1 MVVMVQARPEADIVN
16 LEAEMATLGSA
27 IIGKPE
33 HLAWFC
39 SNVPAKAFGFPAHAE
54 IAKVIHGLQH
64 DGTAVE
70 LLTVKNALLRQ
81 GGLALVGGE
90 DYLIQVA
97 ESVPSA
103 ANVEHYGAIVLEDHG
118 KRVLRRR
125 LVRALQELDVSPLSK
140 MLEVT
145 PRLAHGLRNP
155 AKVDGPG
162 LSTVVSFNGDFKP
175 VDVDYLIEPYFPKGK
190 SVLVDADGGT
200 GKTSWLLS
208 VAAGLSRGSS
218 AFGTVH
224 GPPVRTLLLYRD
236 ADRAE
241 EYETIYRA
249 NGGVPGWISY
259 SNDGRILTAEY
270 AEEIIQTVRR
280 GGFGFVIFDPFF
292 YFLPPTTNTN
302 DAIQALPVCQ
312 LVNHIAA
319 ETGAVCAVVR
329 HTSKGSV
336 DKQAS
341 DLGMGSVQFRN
352 SFRGQMVL
360 RWHPQS
366 KEDPHYRGVVVATDE
381 KGSILVPR
389 GDTFQ
394 FRRVDREVQYIE
406 SAGDNPFHKR
416 REQGD
421 GTRGPTADRR
431 RECESWLKAQLGT
444 NALLA
449 RDIIPAGIDAG
460 FSRNTIYRAK
470 DALKLVVSTRGSY
483 QTWAL
488 PEYDPYADTDGHD
501 HVYRGGD

>member
-1 MVVMVQARPEADIVN
+1 MANQTQPDTDNHILN
-16 LEAEMATLGSA
+16 LEAEMATLGAA

-39 SNVPAKAFGFPAHAE
+39 DNVPAKAFGFPAHFE
-54 IAKVIHGLQH
+54 IAKVIHALKAE
-64 DGTAVE
+64 GTAVE
-70 LLTVKNALLRQ
+70 LLTVKNALLRY
-81 GGLALVGGE
+81 GGLALIGGE
-90 DYLIQVA
+90 DYLIQIA

-103 ANVEHYGAIVLEDHG
+103 ANIEYYGAIVLEDYG

-125 LVRALQELDVSPLSK
+125 LVRALQEIDTSSLSK
-140 MLEVT
+140 MLAVT
-145 PRLAHGLRNP
+145 PKLAQGLRNP

-162 LSTVVSFNGDFKP
+162 LSTIISFNGDFEP
-175 VDVDYLIEPYFPKGK
+175 VSVDYLIEPYFPKGK

-208 VAAGLSRGSS
+208 VAAGLSKGVS
-218 AFGTVH
+218 AFGKVH

-249 NGGVPGWISY
+249 NGGVPGWIAY
-259 SNDGRILTAEY
+259 SNDGRTLTPEY

-292 YFLPPTTNTN
+292 YFLPSGTNTN
-302 DAIQALPVCQ
+302 DALQALPVCQ
-312 LVNHIAA
+312 LVNHIAT

-329 HTSKGSV
+329 HTSKGTV
-336 DKQAS
+336 DKSAS

-366 KEDPHYRGVVVATDE
+366 KEDAHYRGVVVVTDE

-394 FRRVDREVQYIE
+394 FRRVDLEVQYIE
-406 SAGDNPFHKR
+406 SAGENPFNKR
-416 REQGD
+416 RDSDD
-421 GTRGPTADRR
+421 GSRGPTAERR
-431 RECESWLKAQLGT
+431 KECERWLITFLTGGSRPAK
-444 NALLA
+444 
-449 RDIIPAGIDAG
+449 DIVSSGIDAG
-460 FSRNTIYRAK
+460 FSKNTIYRAK
-470 DALKLVVSTRGSY
+470 ESLKLLVSNQGGY
-483 QTWAL
+483 QHWGL
-488 PEYDPYADTDGHD
+488 PEYDPFAESEGYGN
-501 HVYRGGD
+501 VYRGGD

>member
-1 MVVMVQARPEADIVN
+1 MVQARPEAEILN
-16 LEAEMATLGSA
+16 LEAEMAVLGAA

-39 SNVPAKAFGFPAHAE
+39 ENVPAKTFGFPAHVE
-54 IAKVIHGLQH
+54 IAKVIHGLQNE
-64 DGTAVE
+64 GTAVE

-81 GGLALVGGE
+81 GGLAMVGGE
-90 DYLIQVA
+90 DYLIQIA

-103 ANVEHYGAIVLEDHG
+103 ANIEHYGNIVRVDYG

-125 LVRALQELDVSPLSK
+125 LVRALQELDSTSLPK
-140 MLEVT
+140 MLEVI
-145 PRLAHGLRNP
+145 PKLAQGLRNP

-162 LSTVVSFNGDFKP
+162 LSTIVSFNGDFEP
-175 VDVDYLIEPYFPKGK
+175 ITVDYLIEPYFPKGK

-208 VAAGLSRGSS
+208 VAAGLSRGVA
-218 AFGTVH
+218 AFGKVH
-224 GPPVRTLLLYRD
+224 GSPVRTLLLYRD

-249 NGGVPGWISY
+249 NGGVPGWIAY
-259 SNDGRILTAEY
+259 SNDGRTLTAEY

-280 GGFGFVIFDPFF
+280 GGFGFVILDPFF
-292 YFLPPTTNTN
+292 YFLPSGTNTN
-302 DAIQALPVCQ
+302 DALQALPVCQ
-312 LVNHIAA
+312 LVNHIAT

-329 HTSKGSV
+329 HTSKGGV

-366 KEDPHYRGVVVATDE
+366 KEDPHYRGVVVVTDE

-389 GDTFQ
+389 GDTFM
-394 FRRVDREVQYIE
+394 FRRVDLEVQYIE
-406 SAGDNPFHKR
+406 STGDNPFHKR
-416 REQGD
+416 RDDD
-421 GTRGPTADRR
+421 GGRGRPADKRK
-431 RECESWLKAQLGT
+431 ECERWLLSFLLNDG
-444 NALLA
+444 ALA
-449 RDIIPAGIDAG
+449 KTTISAGIDAG
-460 FSRNTIYRAK
+460 FTKNTIYRAK
-470 DALKLVVSTRGSY
+470 ESLNVQVTNVGGLQKWL
-483 QTWAL
+483 L
-488 PEYDPYADTDGHD
+488 PEYDPYADTDDTVD